1 MRVARNGNLRRG
13 RAGMPDTVEPL
24 FIFAEVAIAL
34 AGFASLVTVIDRGGG
49 DPPALDANRLR
60 NLIDVSLLVVV
71 FSLFPMVPFEFGL
84 EAESVWR
91 LSSAV
96 YLVTTS
102 GYLVIAARRQ
112 AFLRRKG
119 VMLRRG
125 WARTLWSLA
134 AATIVALAAGA
145 AGAGGASGEA
155 WYITALFLSLVSA
168 ALIFIVIVGSALHP
182 LREAVAS
189 VARRDPGAEP

>member
-1 MRVARNGNLRRG
+1 
-13 RAGMPDTVEPL
+13 MPDAVEPL

-84 EAESVWR
+84 EAETAWR
-91 LSSAV
+91 LSSAA
-96 YLVTTS
+96 YLVTTLA
-102 GYLVIAARRQ
+102 YLMIAARRQ
-112 AFLRRKG
+112 AFLHRKG
-119 VMLRRG
+119 VKVRRG

-134 AATIVALAAGA
+134 GATIVALAAGA

-155 WYITALFLSLVSA
+155 WYVTGLFLALVSA
-168 ALIFIVIVGSALHP
+168 ALIFIVIVGSALEP
-182 LREAVAS
+182 LREAVTS
-189 VARRDPGAEP
+189 ARRDPGVEP